1 MKQTA
6 DNDILSYEQIE
17 RKKGDIVCR
26 GNFETKQNGMVQN
39 WVEEFMHVLKYSL
52 IHSNRQVRKFEHV

>member
-17 RKKGDIVCR
+17 TKKGDIVCR
-26 GNFETKQNGMVQN
+26 GNFEMK
-39 WVEEFMHVLKYSL
+39 
-52 IHSNRQVRKFEHV
+52 